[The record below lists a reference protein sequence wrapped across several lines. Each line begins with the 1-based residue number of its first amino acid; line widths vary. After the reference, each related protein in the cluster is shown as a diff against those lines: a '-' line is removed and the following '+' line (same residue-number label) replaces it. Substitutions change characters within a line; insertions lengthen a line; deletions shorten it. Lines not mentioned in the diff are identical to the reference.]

1 MTRPNCPACDTA
13 GHVVLLTTPPLPVH
27 CNAYAQSLDAAR
39 SAPRASIELV
49 QCRNC
54 AHVFNLTFDESI
66 LTYDARYETSLHHS
80 AVFVAWADDLIARL
94 ESRFDKRRI
103 DVVEI
108 GCGRGEFLAMLAA
121 RGHRCR
127 GFDRSYDSRHA
138 PSERLRIEG
147 RDYDPSVDG
156 AHSADLVVS
165 RHVLEHLA
173 APLHLVRSMRAA
185 LNSDA
190 LGYLEV
196 PNGNWTIRDG
206 GIWDLIYEHA
216 SYFVPTSLAALLRR
230 ADLSPLAIEEEFGR
244 QFLAS
249 VIVPASRA
257 GVVDSHPDRDA
268 VDVACAHGARFA
280 RAYRAEIAR
289 WSGILDAEIAQGRRI
304 GLWGIGSK
312 AVSFLNLLPLGAHIA
327 FAIDQNPAKS
337 GCHVP
342 GTGHR
347 ITEPT
352 ALRGVSLDTMLVAN
366 PRYLDEVR
374 ARLAELGHSNAR
386 VLALS

>member
-1 MTRPNCPACDTA
+1 
-13 GHVVLLTTPPLPVH
+13 LTTPPLPVH
-27 CNAYAQSLDAAR
+27 CNAYAQSLDAAL
-39 SAPRASIELV
+39 SAPRAAIELV

-54 AHVFNLTFDESI
+54 AHVFNLAFDESI

-80 AVFVAWADDLIARL
+80 AVFVAWAEGLIARI
-94 ESRFDKRRI
+94 EARFDKRHI
-103 DVVEI
+103 DVIEI

-127 GFDRSYDSRHA
+127 GFDRSYDGRHA
-138 PSERLRIEG
+138 PSERLRIAG
-147 RDYDPSVDG
+147 RDYDASIDG
-156 AHSADLVVS
+156 APAADLVVS

-173 APLHLVRSMRAA
+173 APLHLLRSMRAA
-185 LNSDA
+185 LTNDA

-230 ADLSPLAIEEEFGR
+230 ADLAPLAIEEEFGR
-244 QFLAS
+244 QFLAA

-257 GVVDSHPDRDA
+257 SAVDSHADGDA
-268 VDVACAHGARFA
+268 AEVSCAHGARFA
-280 RAYRAEIAR
+280 NAYRAEIAR
-289 WSGILDAEIAQGRRI
+289 WSGILDAEIAEGRRI

-312 AVSFLNLLPLGAHIA
+312 AVSFLNLLPHGAHIA
-327 FAIDQNPAKS
+327 YAIDQNPAKL
-337 GCHVP
+337 GCYVP

-347 ITEPT
+347 ITEPM
-352 ALRGVSLDTMLVAN
+352 ALRGVNLDTVLVAN
-366 PRYLDEVR
+366 PRYLDEIR
-374 ARLAELGHSNAR
+374 ARLAELGHASVR
-386 VLALS
+386 VLPLS